1 MCPYSIHSVLYGGVT
16 MTYKIIRMYRDS
28 NKRPRVIKR
37 GLSLS
42 EARAHCKRPD
52 TMTDSYFD
60 GFEAERGAK

>member
-1 MCPYSIHSVLYGGVT
+1 

-60 GFEAERGAK
+60 GFEAERGGK